1 MDTLKTRIQSPNYN
15 QLYKDATTGA
25 IKRDVLFRG
34 LYQGVWSV
42 VLATVPSCM
51 SSFTLTLID
60 IPASHPMAESKRES
74 KTNKSPQ
81 TKKAGAFF
89 TTYEAIKSTLTH
101 PSKHHQ
107 VQNQTSKS
115 QNPLPITH
123 SLPKPII
130 HAISSSLAEM
140 VSCAILTPA
149 EVIKQNAQVLNM
161 DASTNSSRSTSTPQ
175 QGTPRS
181 ATIQVLSK
189 FKHRPWKLWSGYTAL
204 VGRNLPFTGLHFPI
218 FEDVRR
224 RLVSWREKK
233 SGKSGSGTSVV
244 ERAILTAVAAGVS
257 GTVASVVTTPI
268 DVVKTRVMLH
278 AAADSPVRVGEAAK
292 RKVEGTFVVGREVW
306 REEGVMG
313 LFRGGAL
320 RSVWSAVG
328 MSVYLGIYEGGRMYL
343 ENRRRRADCL

>member
-1 MDTLKTRIQSPNYN
+1 MDNSNLDIWVAGALAAVTVDFLVYPMDTLKTRIQSPNYN

-42 VLATVPSCM
+42 VLATVPS
-51 SSFTLTLID
+51 F
-60 IPASHPMAESKRES
+60 
-74 KTNKSPQ
+74 
-81 TKKAGAFF
+81 
-89 TTYEAIKSTLTH
+89 
-101 PSKHHQ
+101 
-107 VQNQTSKS
+107 QNQTSKS

-306 REEGVMG
+306 REEGVKG